1 MRRVAA
7 RTRAH
12 ARTRERTRAHAR
24 TPFSPPFSLFFSH
37 ATFSSLPCPPDPLR
51 ATDIFYDR
59 QQVESGS
66 CALGDVACYV
76 IARVLS
82 RYPGR
87 NGGEFLID
95 AGGLAMHK
103 DPAGLRDGTWGCLLD
118 EPGLVLKKLTQEVAV
133 VGRLDGAP
141 VDLGRFAPG
150 AVVRVLPNHSCMTA
164 AMHDVFHVVEGAP
177 RDAEGSRVVVAQWA
191 PVKFWGSREPR

>member
-1 MRRVAA
+1 M
-7 RTRAH
+7 RAH
-12 ARTRERTRAHAR
+12 ARAHASARASVRERTRER
-24 TPFSPPFSLFFSH
+24 TPFSPPFSLFLSH
-37 ATFSSLPCPPDPLR
+37 ATFSSLPRSPAPLC
-51 ATDIFYDR
+51 AADIFFDR

-177 RDAEGSRVVVAQWA
+177 RDAAGSRVVVAQWA